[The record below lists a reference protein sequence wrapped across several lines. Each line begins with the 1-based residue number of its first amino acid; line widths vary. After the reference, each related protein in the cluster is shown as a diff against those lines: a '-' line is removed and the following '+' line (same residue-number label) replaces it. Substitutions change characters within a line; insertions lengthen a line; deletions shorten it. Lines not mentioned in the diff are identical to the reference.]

1 MTKIQ
6 PYVIG
11 VTGLSGSGKSYY
23 VDRLKEIF
31 SNNITIVGFDDYYKP
46 LAEQHI
52 DEHGEANYD
61 LPTALY
67 SDMFYEDL
75 LKLIE
80 YHPVM
85 IKKYQFEHY
94 DAPEVIETVSPAP
107 ILLVEGLFVMEFPQ
121 VDALLDYRIF
131 IDCDTDLC
139 FNRRLKRDVAERN
152 IPEKRSLHQWKH
164 HVMPAYENFILPHKE
179 KCDLVVINDGP
190 ADKNIQIIVDS
201 IYSEA
206 HPTVLDVIVQ

>member
-6 PYVIG
+6 PYIIG

-31 SNNITIVGFDDYYKP
+31 SKNITIIGFDDYYKP
-46 LAEQHI
+46 LEEQHI
-52 DEHGEANYD
+52 DDYGEANYD

-67 SDMFYEDL
+67 SEMFYEDL

-107 ILLVEGLFVMEFPQ
+107 ILLVEGLFVMEFSK

-139 FNRRLKRDVAERN
+139 FNRRLKRDMAERN

-164 HVMPAYENFILPHKE
+164 HVMPAYNNFILPHKE

-201 IYSEA
+201 IFSEA
-206 HPTVLDVIVQ
+206 HPTVLEAIGQ

>member
-31 SNNITIVGFDDYYKP
+31 AQHITIVGFDDYYKP
-46 LAEQHI
+46 LEEQHI
-52 DEHGEANYD
+52 DEYGEANYD

-67 SDMFYEDL
+67 SEMFYEDL

-139 FNRRLKRDVAERN
+139 FNRRLKRDIAERN

-179 KCDLVVINDGP
+179 KCDMVVFNEGP
-190 ADKNIQIIVDS
+190 PDENIKVIVES
-201 IYSEA
+201 IYKNA
-206 HPTVLDVIVQ
+206 HPSVLQVIGS

>member
-31 SNNITIVGFDDYYKP
+31 AQHITIVGFDDYYKP
-46 LAEQHI
+46 LEEQHI
-52 DEHGEANYD
+52 DEYGEANYD

-67 SDMFYEDL
+67 SEMFYEDL

-139 FNRRLKRDVAERN
+139 FNRRLKRDIAERN

-179 KCDLVVINDGP
+179 KCDMVLFNEGPPDENIKVI
-190 ADKNIQIIVDS
+190 VES
-201 IYSEA
+201 IYKNA
-206 HPTVLDVIVQ
+206 HPSVLQVIGS

>member
-31 SNNITIVGFDDYYKP
+31 AQHITIVGFDDYYKP
-46 LAEQHI
+46 LEEQHI
-52 DEHGEANYD
+52 DEYGEANYD

-67 SDMFYEDL
+67 SEIFYEDL

-139 FNRRLKRDVAERN
+139 FNRRLKRDIAERN
-152 IPEKRSLHQWKH
+152 IPKKRSLHQWKH
-164 HVMPAYENFILPHKE
+164 HVMPAYENFIIPHKE
-179 KCDLVVINDGP
+179 KCDMVVFNEGP
-190 ADKNIQIIVDS
+190 PDENIKVIVES
-201 IYSEA
+201 IYKNA
-206 HPTVLDVIVQ
+206 HPSVLQVIGS